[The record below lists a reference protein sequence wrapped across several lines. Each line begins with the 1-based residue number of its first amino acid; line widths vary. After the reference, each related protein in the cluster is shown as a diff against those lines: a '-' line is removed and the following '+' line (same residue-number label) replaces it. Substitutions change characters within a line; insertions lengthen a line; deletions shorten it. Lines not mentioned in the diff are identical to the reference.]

1 MERIVRANI
10 LASLFDRSNA
20 RSDSA
25 GIAEPKVALDPYY
38 AVASILNSTSMVLTL
53 DVVTYM
59 DT

>member
-38 AVASILNSTSMVLTL
+38 AVASILNTCLTL
-53 DVVTYM
+53 IEHDS
-59 DT
+59 